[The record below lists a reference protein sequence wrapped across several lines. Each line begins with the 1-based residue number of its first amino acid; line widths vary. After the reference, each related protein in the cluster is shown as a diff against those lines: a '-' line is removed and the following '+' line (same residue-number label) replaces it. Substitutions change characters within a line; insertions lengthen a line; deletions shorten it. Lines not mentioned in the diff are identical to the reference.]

1 MKTLTKAEEQVM
13 QAIWQLGEGSMGQ
26 IYDALSGEKPAYNT
40 IASIVRILEK
50 KGFVDHKAYGRVFVY
65 FPLVP
70 KEEYSKS
77 MARSLISKYFDRS
90 VKKLLSAFSDEDLSL
105 EELRQIEEYVNSLI
119 EKKRKNE

>member
-13 QAIWQLGEGSMGQ
+13 HAIWQIGEGSMGQ
-26 IYDALSGEKPAYNT
+26 IYDALPEQKPAYNT

-65 FPLVP
+65 YPLIS
-70 KEEYSKS
+70 KEDYSK
-77 MARSLISKYFDRS
+77 AVAKRLISKYFDRS

-105 EELRQIEEYVNSLI
+105 EELRQIEQYVNSLI
-119 EKKRKNE
+119 EKKQKNG